1 LRERGSVAKHGAD
14 CNGDLFAMDTPSQP
28 IVIVDVRVP
37 FARLVLFL
45 VKLALAAIPAAIIL
59 AVVSFLLSFLF
70 AALFGWQMDFMMRR
84 GTV

>member
-1 LRERGSVAKHGAD
+1 MAKHGAD

-37 FARLVLFL
+37 FFRLVVFL

-59 AVVSFLLSFLF
+59 VVFSVLLSFLL
-70 AALFGWQMDFMMRR
+70 AALFGVHTDFMMRR
-84 GTV
+84 GWV

>member
-1 LRERGSVAKHGAD
+1 MAKHGAD
-14 CNGDLFAMDTPSQP
+14 CNGDLFAMDAPSQP